1 MSLSES
7 GSLTAP
13 YKRHVFLKFIFFG
26 IMQPTVLFKDHLVFL
41 VSHCGN
47 WGRRQAQKMLTFLLE
62 LLFWII
68 KLFASIPG
76 LMFSINIYETIAD
89 IMFNHKYGRIA
100 DHSQCL
106 IDKTI
111 EGRHVKATHI
121 NTYYKLMKNKWS
133 GIHTLIVYSY
143 PLISEYMSF
152 GMSAQWNFRVATD

>member
-47 WGRRQAQKMLTFLLE
+47 WGRRQAQKMLTFLVV
-62 LLFWII
+62 LLLWII

-89 IMFNHKYGRIA
+89 MFNHKYGRLS

-106 IDKTI
+106 IDKTTEDMSRQPTEI
-111 EGRHVKATHI
+111 HI
-121 NTYYKLMKNKWS
+121 VNLRRIN
-133 GIHTLIVYSY
+133 GVGFI
-143 PLISEYMSF
+143 P
-152 GMSAQWNFRVATD
+152 